1 MEKMNVDEIDIKIIR
16 ALQNDVRK
24 PFKTIAKQCD
34 CSTDTIKNRFN
45 KMIEKNIIRGS
56 TIVLDPKKIGEGN
69 LVLIGINVVQQF
81 SEPIVNMIKKMTGL
95 LVVTKSIGQYD
106 LEAIF
111 LLKDIEQIGII
122 KEKIEDLPHV
132 KSAFIGIFT
141 DKPLLCPRNFEF

>member
-1 MEKMNVDEIDIKIIR
+1 MEGICIDEIDIRIIR
-16 ALQNDVRK
+16 SLQDDVRI
-24 PFKTIAKQCD
+24 PFKTISKECG
-34 CSTDTIKNRFN
+34 CSTDTIKNRYN
-45 KMIEKNIIRGS
+45 KMIENNIIRGS
-56 TIVLDPKKIGEGN
+56 TIVVDPKKMEQGN

-81 SEPIVNMIKKMTGL
+81 SDTIMNMIKKMTGL

-111 LLKDIEQIGII
+111 LLKDIEQIGIT

-132 KSAFIGIFT
+132 YSAFVGIFT

>member
-1 MEKMNVDEIDIKIIR
+1 MEDIRIDEIDIKIIR
-16 ALQNDVRK
+16 ALQNDIRI
-24 PFKTIAKQCD
+24 PFKTIAEQCD

-45 KMIEKNIIRGS
+45 KMIENNIIRGS
-56 TIVLDPKKIGEGN
+56 TIVVDPKKMGQGN

-81 SEPIVNMIKKMTGL
+81 SDTIVNMIKKMTGL

-111 LLKDIEQIGII
+111 LLKDIEQIGIT
-122 KEKIEDLPHV
+122 KENIEDLPHV
-132 KSAFIGIFT
+132 NSAFVGIFT